1 MSLEEQLKSS
11 DVVFV
16 EPQRDVRVIVRVPG
30 RYSLADQRNARG
42 ERRVFAC
49 HAVYLSPHE
58 IALAAPVNGK
68 IGERVIAHIDHLGK
82 LEGPITR
89 LIKGGFMMNI
99 AAGAAKRGGLAAKI
113 EWLENFKNH
122 DIPNRRADERI
133 VPTNRYSKVVFAD
146 GSVETCLVLDYSV
159 TGAAISAETVPEMKT
174 VLAVGSIV
182 GRVVRHFAGGFAV
195 RFVERQSRDTVE
207 ASVISE

>member
-1 MSLEEQLKSS
+1 MSLAEQLNSA

-16 EPQRDVRVIVRVPG
+16 EPPRDVRVIVRVPG
-30 RYSLADQRNARG
+30 RYSLADQRDARG

-82 LEGPITR
+82 VEGPITR
-89 LIKGGFMMNI
+89 LIKGGFMMKI
-99 AAGAAKRGGLAAKI
+99 AADGEKRDGLAAKI

-122 DIPNRRADERI
+122 DAPNRRGGERI
-133 VPTNRYSKVVFAD
+133 IPTNRYSKVVFAD
-146 GSVETCLVLDYSV
+146 GSVETCLVLDYSI
-159 TGAAISAETVPEMKT
+159 TGAAVSADTVPDIRT
-174 VLAVGSIV
+174 VLAIGSTIA
-182 GRVVRHFAGGFAV
+182 RVVRHFAGGFAV
-195 RFVERQSRDTVE
+195 QFVERQSADTVE

>member
-1 MSLEEQLKSS
+1 MALEDEIKSS

-16 EPQRDVRVIVRVPG
+16 EPRRDVRVIVRVPG
-30 RYSLADQRNARG
+30 RYSLADQRDRRG

-49 HAVYLSPHE
+49 HAVYLSAHE
-58 IALAAPVNGK
+58 MALAAPVSGK

-99 AAGAAKRGGLAAKI
+99 AAGEAKRGGLVAKI

-122 DIPNRRADERI
+122 DAPNRRDSERI
-133 VPTNRYSKVVFAD
+133 IPTNRYSKVVFAD
-146 GSVETCLVLDYSV
+146 GSVETCLVLDYSA
-159 TGAAISAETVPEMKT
+159 TGAAVSADTVPEIKT
-174 VLAVGSIV
+174 VLAIGSIV
-182 GRVVRHFAGGFAV
+182 GQVVRHFGGGFAV
-195 RFVERQSRDTVE
+195 RFIQRQSPDTVE
-207 ASVISE
+207 SAVISE